1 MPVEVKLPQLGEST
15 FEGTIGK
22 WLKQPGD
29 HVERY
34 EPLVEIIT
42 DKVNV
47 EMPSPFGGVLKEI
60 LVPEGETRNVG
71 TPIAVMDIEEGAGEV
86 VAATERHSAPPA
98 SPAPPVTVPA
108 STAKTAPAA
117 VSAAASPAPA
127 VVHAEAK
134 EAVRLSPLVRRLADE
149 HFVPVEEV
157 ERLKG
162 TGAGGRVTKDDL
174 LKYVEERKAG
184 RAAPAAAPAAAPVV
198 TPAGA
203 DQVIKLTPLRRTIAQ
218 RMAQSK
224 REIPHAYGVIEVDM
238 TDVVRWREANKE
250 EWRRR
255 NGVNLT
261 YTAFFARAT
270 ASALKAFPIVNS
282 HWTDEGILLRA
293 RLNIGIGVALEDG
306 LTVPVIKDVDQK
318 SLVGVARELEDLGRR
333 ARSNT
338 LTLEDVQGG
347 TFTITNP
354 GVFGSIWSMPIILPG
369 QAAILA
375 TDAIVKRPV
384 VRDDAIAIRSILHL
398 GLSFDHRIF
407 DGAVADQFL
416 NHIKGRLEG
425 FRAADAS
432 VTDI

>member
-1 MPVEVKLPQLGEST
+1 MPIEVKLPQLGEST
-15 FEGTIGK
+15 YEGTIGK

-29 HVERY
+29 RVERF

-47 EMPSPFGGVLKEI
+47 EMPSPYGGVLKEI
-60 LVPEGETRNVG
+60 LVPEGETKSVG
-71 TPIAVMDIEEGAGEV
+71 TPIAVMDVEVGAGVEAAP
-86 VAATERHSAPPA
+86 VAAA
-98 SPAPPVTVPA
+98 SRPGAA
-108 STAKTAPAA
+108 STVSATTAARTAAASAPAA
-117 VSAAASPAPA
+117 PPTR
-127 VVHAEAK
+127 
-134 EAVRLSPLVRRLADE
+134 EAVRLSPLVRRLAEE
-149 HFVPVEEV
+149 HNIPLPEV
-157 ERLKG
+157 EQLQG
-162 TGAGGRVTKDDL
+162 GGAGGRITKEDL

-184 RAAPAAAPAAAPVV
+184 RAAPAMAAPTPAPTAPTPAPSAPMAAPAA
-198 TPAGA
+198 G
-203 DQVIKLTPLRRTIAQ
+203 DQLVKLTPLRRTIAQ

-238 TDVVRWREANKE
+238 TEIVRWREAHKE

-255 NGVNLT
+255 HGVNLT
-261 YTAFFARAT
+261 YTAFFVRA
-270 ASALKAFPIVNS
+270 AAHALRAFPIVNS
-282 HWTDEGILLRA
+282 TWSEEGILQR
-293 RLNIGIGVALEDG
+293 GSVHVGVGVAIEDG
-306 LTVPVIKDVDQK
+306 LTVPVIRDADQK
-318 SLVGVARELEDLGRR
+318 NLVILARDLEDLGRR
-333 ARSNT
+333 AREGT
-338 LTLEDVQGG
+338 LTLEDVQRG

-384 VRDDAIAIRSILHL
+384 VRNAAITIRSIMHL

-416 NHIKGRLEG
+416 IHIKTRLEG

>member
-1 MPVEVKLPQLGEST
+1 M
-15 FEGTIGK
+15 
-22 WLKQPGD
+22 
-29 HVERY
+29 
-34 EPLVEIIT
+34 
-42 DKVNV
+42 
-47 EMPSPFGGVLKEI
+47 
-60 LVPEGETRNVG
+60 
-71 TPIAVMDIEEGAGEV
+71 
-86 VAATERHSAPPA
+86 
-98 SPAPPVTVPA
+98 
-108 STAKTAPAA
+108 
-117 VSAAASPAPA
+117 
-127 VVHAEAK
+127 
-134 EAVRLSPLVRRLADE
+134 
-149 HFVPVEEV
+149 
-157 ERLKG
+157 
-162 TGAGGRVTKDDL
+162 
-174 LKYVEERKAG
+174 
-184 RAAPAAAPAAAPVV
+184 
-198 TPAGA
+198 
-203 DQVIKLTPLRRTIAQ
+203 KLTPLRRTIAQ

-238 TDVVRWREANKE
+238 TEVVRWREIHKE

-261 YTAFFARAT
+261 YTAFFVRAT
-270 ASALKAFPIVNS
+270 ASALRAFPIVNS
-282 HWTDEGILLRA
+282 HWTDEGILFRA

-333 ARSNT
+333 ARDNT

-416 NHIKGRLEG
+416 NHIKARLEG

>member
-1 MPVEVKLPQLGEST
+1 MPIEVKLPQLGEST
-15 FEGTIGK
+15 YEGTIGK

-29 HVERY
+29 RVERF

-47 EMPSPFGGVLKEI
+47 EMPSPYGGVLKEI
-60 LVPEGETRNVG
+60 LVPEGETKSVG
-71 TPIAVMDIEEGAGEV
+71 TPIAVMDVEVGAGVEAAP
-86 VAATERHSAPPA
+86 VAAA
-98 SPAPPVTVPA
+98 SRPGAA
-108 STAKTAPAA
+108 STVSATTAARTAAASAPAA
-117 VSAAASPAPA
+117 PPTR
-127 VVHAEAK
+127 
-134 EAVRLSPLVRRLADE
+134 EAVRLSPLVRRLAEE
-149 HFVPVEEV
+149 HNIPLPEV
-157 ERLKG
+157 EQLQG
-162 TGAGGRVTKDDL
+162 GGAGGRITKEDL

-184 RAAPAAAPAAAPVV
+184 RAAPAMAAPTPAPTAPTPAPSAPMAAPAA
-198 TPAGA
+198 G
-203 DQVIKLTPLRRTIAQ
+203 DQLVKLTPLRRTIAQ

-238 TDVVRWREANKE
+238 TEIVRWREAHKE

-261 YTAFFARAT
+261 YTAFFVRA
-270 ASALKAFPIVNS
+270 AAAALRAFPVVNS
-282 HWTDEGILLRA
+282 HWTEEGVLLRG
-293 RLNIGIGVALEDG
+293 RVNIGVGVALDDG
-306 LTVPVIKDVDQK
+306 LTVPVIKDVDRK
-318 SLVGVARELEDLGRR
+318 TLVALARELEDLGRR
-333 ARSNT
+333 ARDNT
-338 LTLEDVQGG
+338 LTLDDVQGG

-384 VRDDAIAIRSILHL
+384 ARDDAIAIRSIMHL
-398 GLSFDHRIF
+398 GISFDHRIF

-416 NHIKGRLEG
+416 NHIKARLEE

-432 VTDI
+432 VADI